1 MSRLHALTAGA
12 ALLALASATASAQ
25 EVVRIGTEGAYPP
38 WNFTDASGEL
48 VGFEIDLGNALCERM
63 EVECE
68 FVAQDWDG
76 IIPALLQGNYDAI
89 MAGMSITDERRE
101 RIAFSY
107 GYATTPAHFVAA
119 NDSPF
124 QDLETIDDVVAA
136 LDGVPVGVQVATI
149 HQGFIEEYIPNADM
163 RTYDTQEQLNLD
175 LAAGRVEVGLAD
187 SSGWED
193 FLSSEDGANYS
204 QFGPGLTGADFPIFG
219 EGVGIGMRQEDTEL
233 RDRFNEALCS
243 MANDGSLAALTEEWF
258 GFDASLPCPE

>member
-1 MSRLHALTAGA
+1 M
-12 ALLALASATASAQ
+12 
-25 EVVRIGTEGAYPP
+25 
-38 WNFTDASGEL
+38 
-48 VGFEIDLGNALCERM
+48 
-63 EVECE
+63 
-68 FVAQDWDG
+68 
-76 IIPALLQGNYDAI
+76 
-89 MAGMSITDERRE
+89 
-101 RIAFSY
+101 
-107 GYATTPAHFVAA
+107 AA